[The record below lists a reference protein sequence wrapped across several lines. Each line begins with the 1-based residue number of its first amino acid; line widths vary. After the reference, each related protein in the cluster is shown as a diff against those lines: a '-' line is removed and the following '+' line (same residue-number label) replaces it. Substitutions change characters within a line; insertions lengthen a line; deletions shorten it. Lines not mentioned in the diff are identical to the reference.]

1 MASHTKSFSQIRHKK
16 LMLGV
21 TGSARIV
28 LTYFKWSDV
37 VRSEGLLLADVS
49 GEVDAEGN
57 VWPRDHL

>member
-1 MASHTKSFSQIRHKK
+1 
-16 LMLGV
+16 MLGV

-37 VRSEGLLLADVS
+37 VSSEGLLLADVS